1 MVSSVCHDQVVQ
13 SLKPFTI
20 WEVIVNKNLC
30 CDAWGINILKK
41 DQVWETTYLVVDRN
55 LTGTNLLKH
64 MLPSLAFPFC
74 KKNNLP
80 KLYFDACRA
89 VSQKTEKPRWKKCSR
104 KKREKIVRGNGWLPW
119 ARSSYG
125 WRSATEELNMG
136 NETFWL
142 WVQSGKR
149 SSTCCCYCFCCCYYC
164 WNPIDDYFRPFLVTH
179 NLANDQLQIVL
190 EVRKTSYTLHS
201 IS

>member
-41 DQVWETTYLVVDRN
+41 DQVWETTYLVVDLN

-104 KKREKIVRGNGWLPW
+104 KKREKNRERKWVIAMSTLILWL
-119 ARSSYG
+119 AIGYR
-125 WRSATEELNMG
+125 RTEHGQWNFLTLG
-136 NETFWL
+136 A
-142 WVQSGKR
+142 KR
-149 SSTCCCYCFCCCYYC
+149 QNIIY
-164 WNPIDDYFRPFLVTH
+164 L
-179 NLANDQLQIVL
+179 LLL
-190 EVRKTSYTLHS
+190 LLLLLLL
-201 IS
+201 